1 MRIHLIRQERII
13 QTGIHKTDKVDY
25 LGQSSLNPTGEKRSN
40 RNPPDQQGRE
50 IRARAHLIRQERHA
64 PTGIHQTNRAE
75 KSGKSIERN
84 PSSRP
89 TDQGEQEIHA
99 ASPTLQ
105 ADKKTP
111 RGKHSSGAWTKKS
124 LINKHREELSKKVGK
139 GQAQNQWIKD
149 HLTEYAES
157 FPEVSIDLE
166 ANIHRCV
173 YGQKG
178 FESHSFQEMWE
189 LYSQYSAQKD
199 RPDDFGTSQ
208 REMIQKAYSSVSR
221 WLNTPITHITSVQ
234 MKRFRKCIYD
244 KKTQKSS
251 SSISDP
257 SWLDD
262 THLFEVIKSEPMAST
277 VVDSQK

>member
-1 MRIHLIRQERII
+1 AKPVIRLQ
-13 QTGIHKTDKVDY
+13 
-25 LGQSSLNPTGEKRSN
+25 NPTAPEGR
-40 RNPPDQQGRE
+40 QQALLVATNE
-50 IRARAHLIRQERHA
+50 ARACRNRRMSFPLPPPQLLNDSTALAHAERQCL
-64 PTGIHQTNRAE
+64 
-75 KSGKSIERN
+75 GKLVLPFCQYLN
-84 PSSRP
+84 
-89 TDQGEQEIHA
+89 
-99 ASPTLQ
+99 SPFHWLVSN
-105 ADKKTP
+105 DVGYMKY
-111 RGKHSSGAWTKKS
+111 